1 MARVRRYMNLVNG
14 WEQVVTAS
22 EGLPHLAASRAK
34 LQELIDQ
41 AKIQSGQQSTFTAM
55 KQQFTKDLKQT
66 LRSGQLLVDVLRTGA
81 REHYGTDNEKLVEF
95 GMQPFRGRPRT
106 STPSSGGVES
116 VKPADPASLTS
127 TLTPDTTK

>member
-22 EGLPHLAASRAK
+22 EGLPHLEASRAK
-34 LQELIDQ
+34 LQDLIEQ
-41 AKIQSGQQSTFTAM
+41 AKSQSAQQASLTAT
-55 KQQFTKDLKQT
+55 KQQYTKDLKQT

-81 REHYGTDNEKLVEF
+81 KEHYGPENERLVEF
-95 GMQPFRGRPRT
+95 GMQPFRGRTRT
-106 STPSSGGVES
+106 QPPSSEGVEIA
-116 VKPADPASLTS
+116 KPADSAPPTS